1 MPNPAFAKWYQKNK
15 DAFNAK
21 RKKQY
26 QEDPAVREKV
36 LARQRVY
43 RVAVKDDPS
52 RVAHVR
58 KAGNVEKT
66 VYRIGHV
73 AEQIGRDEQVIR
85 IWERRGW
92 IPKPTVS
99 SSHRYYTVH
108 QIELLR
114 QFAAQIDQVRYKA
127 GVRRVAILKASM
139 EVHALW
145 EQSDGDTG

>member
-15 DAFNAK
+15 AAFNAK

-26 QEDPAVREKV
+26 HDDPGVREKV
-36 LARQRVY
+36 LSRQRLY
-43 RVAVKDDPS
+43 REAAKEDPS

-58 KAGNVEKT
+58 KAGESERT

-85 IWERRGW
+85 IWERKGW

-108 QIELLR
+108 QIGLLR
-114 QFAAQIDQVRYKA
+114 QFAASIDQVRYKTS
-127 GVRRVAILKASM
+127 VRKVAILKASM

-145 EQSDGDTG
+145 EQDDGNTG